1 MPTKKA
7 DFTGFYFVQG
17 DGKLSQ
23 NYADLIN
30 SIDICET
37 EIDQDMVYPINLHIS
52 NKTASAEIGEVSTV
66 KLHKFST
73 VNIYN
78 FCKLALGWHFIE
90 YLYYKIFGKPAPW
103 RKRVF

>member
-7 DFTGFYFVQG
+7 DLTGFYFVQG

-37 EIDQDMVYPINLHIS
+37 EIDTETVYPINLHIS

-66 KLHKFST
+66 NLYKFST
-73 VNIYN
+73 VNIYK
-78 FCKLALGWHFIE
+78 FCKLALGWNFIE

>member
-7 DFTGFYFVQG
+7 DLTGFYFVQG

-37 EIDQDMVYPINLHIS
+37 EIDPEMVYPINLHIS

-66 KLHKFST
+66 NLYKFST
-73 VNIYN
+73 VDIYK
-78 FCKLALGWHFIE
+78 FCKLALGWNFIE

-103 RKRVF
+103 RKVVF

>member
-1 MPTKKA
+1 MPTKKV
-7 DFTGFYFVQG
+7 DLTGFYFVQG

-37 EIDQDMVYPINLHIS
+37 EIDQEMVYPINLHIS
-52 NKTASAEIGEVSTV
+52 NKTGSVEIGEVSTV
-66 KLHKFST
+66 KPYKFST
-73 VNIYN
+73 VNIYK
-78 FCKLALGWHFIE
+78 FCKLALGWNFIE

-103 RKRVF
+103 RKEVF

>member
-1 MPTKKA
+1 MPTKKV
-7 DFTGFYFVQG
+7 DLTGFYFVQD

-37 EIDQDMVYPINLHIS
+37 EIDQEMVYPISLHIS
-52 NKTASAEIGEVSTV
+52 NKTASVDIRWVSSV
-66 KLHKFST
+66 SLYK
-73 VNIYN
+73 
-78 FCKLALGWHFIE
+78 FCKLALGWNFIE

>member
-1 MPTKKA
+1 MPTKKVNL
-7 DFTGFYFVQG
+7 TGFYFVQG

-37 EIDQDMVYPINLHIS
+37 EIDQEIVYPINLHIS
-52 NKTASAEIGEVSTV
+52 NKTASVEISGVS
-66 KLHKFST
+66 S
-73 VNIYN
+73 VNLYK
-78 FCKLALGWHFIE
+78 FCKLAFGWNFIE

-103 RKRVF
+103 RKGVF

>member
-1 MPTKKA
+1 MPTKKV
-7 DFTGFYFVQG
+7 DLTGFYFVQG

-37 EIDQDMVYPINLHIS
+37 ENDPEIVYPINLHIS
-52 NKTASAEIGEVSTV
+52 NKTASVEISGV
-66 KLHKFST
+66 ST
-73 VNIYN
+73 VNIYK
-78 FCKLALGWHFIE
+78 FCKLALGWNFIE

-103 RKRVF
+103 RKVVF

>member
-1 MPTKKA
+1 MPTKKV
-7 DFTGFYFVQG
+7 DLTGFYFVQD

-37 EIDQDMVYPINLHIS
+37 EIEPEMVYPINLHIS
-52 NKTASAEIGEVSTV
+52 NKTESVEISGVSSV
-66 KLHKFST
+66 SLYK
-73 VNIYN
+73 
-78 FCKLALGWHFIE
+78 FCKLALGWNFIE

-103 RKRVF
+103 RKVVF

>member
-1 MPTKKA
+1 MPTKKVNL
-7 DFTGFYFVQG
+7 TGFYFVQG

-37 EIDQDMVYPINLHIS
+37 EIDQEMVYPISLHIS
-52 NKTASAEIGEVSTV
+52 NKTANAEIGEVSTV
-66 KLHKFST
+66 NLYKFST
-73 VNIYN
+73 VNIYK
-78 FCKLALGWHFIE
+78 FCKLALGWNFIE

-103 RKRVF
+103 RKGVF

>member
-1 MPTKKA
+1 MPTKKV
-7 DFTGFYFVQG
+7 DLTGFYFVQG

-37 EIDQDMVYPINLHIS
+37 ESNPEMVYPINLHIS

-73 VNIYN
+73 VNIYK
-78 FCKLALGWHFIE
+78 FCKLALGWNFIE

-103 RKRVF
+103 RKVVF

>member
-1 MPTKKA
+1 MPTKKVNL
-7 DFTGFYFVQG
+7 TGFYFVQG

-37 EIDQDMVYPINLHIS
+37 ESDPEMVYPINLHIS
-52 NKTASAEIGEVSTV
+52 NKAASAEIGEVSTV
-66 KLHKFST
+66 NLYKFST
-73 VNIYN
+73 VNIYK
-78 FCKLALGWHFIE
+78 FCKLALGWNFIE